1 MDRPLPRASPAP
13 CKSAQSA
20 HSTRQRCMVQ
30 TAESQHLACSV
41 RGVKLCL
48 EDAGVSNVQQL
59 AAANNIPITAQ
70 PTATALKQLDPEAL
84 IGHINKLYFER
95 HRILQLGCKADLT
108 GEAGAAAAKTPQA
121 QTGAAKLK
129 QKV

>member
-1 MDRPLPRASPAP
+1 MQICRLSTFE
-13 CKSAQSA
+13 SATSHDTVCRVA
-20 HSTRQRCMVQ
+20 TS
-30 TAESQHLACSV
+30 SLCSV
-41 RGVKLCL
+41 RGAKLCL
-48 EDAGVSNVQQL
+48 ANAGVSNVQQL

-70 PTATALKQLDPEAL
+70 PTAHALKQLDQEAL

-95 HRILQLGCKADLT
+95 HKILQLGCKADLT